1 MLQCSYKTGAPMSIA
16 TKENMTAE
24 VRTRITPDLKEQ
36 ATAVLSNCGLNVSD
50 AVRLFLTKVV
60 SEGGIPFAV
69 RSPNATTIAA
79 LKEGRRI
86 AGRPGRS
93 IEALFDDLEKSRK
106 RKAR

>member
-1 MLQCSYKTGAPMSIA
+1 MNTA

-36 ATAVLSNCGLNVSD
+36 ATEVLSTCGLNVSD

-60 SEGGIPFAV
+60 TEGGIPFV
-69 RSPNATTIAA
+69 IKTPNATTIAA
-79 LKEGRRI
+79 MKEGNRL
-86 AGRPGRS
+86 AGKPGRS
-93 IEALFDDLEKSRK
+93 IQELFDDLEKIRK

>member
-1 MLQCSYKTGAPMSIA
+1 MTTA

-36 ATAVLSNCGLNVSD
+36 ATEVLSTCGLNVSD

-60 SEGGIPFAV
+60 TEGGIPFAIKT
-69 RSPNATTIAA
+69 PNAATIAA
-79 LKEGRRI
+79 MKEGNKL
-86 AGRPGRS
+86 AGKPGRS
-93 IEALFDDLEKSRK
+93 IQELFDDLEKIRK

>member
-1 MLQCSYKTGAPMSIA
+1 MNTA

-36 ATAVLSNCGLNVSD
+36 ATEVLSTCGLNVSD

-60 SEGGIPFAV
+60 TEGGIPFAIKT
-69 RSPNATTIAA
+69 PNPATIAA
-79 LKEGRRI
+79 MKEGRKL
-86 AGRPGRS
+86 AGKPGRP
-93 IEALFDDLEKSRK
+93 IQELFNDLEKIRK

>member
-1 MLQCSYKTGAPMSIA
+1 MNTA

-36 ATAVLSNCGLNVSD
+36 ATEVLSDCGLNVSD

-60 SEGGIPFAV
+60 TEGGIPFAIKT
-69 RSPNATTIAA
+69 PNATTIAA
-79 LKEGRRI
+79 MREGRKL
-86 AGRPGRS
+86 AGKPGRS
-93 IEALFDDLEKSRK
+93 IQELFDDLGKTRK

>member
-1 MLQCSYKTGAPMSIA
+1 MNTA

-36 ATAVLSNCGLNVSD
+36 ATEVLSTCGLNVSD

-60 SEGGIPFAV
+60 TEGGIPFAIKT
-69 RSPNATTIAA
+69 PNATTIAA
-79 LKEGRRI
+79 MKEGNRL
-86 AGRPGRS
+86 AGKPGRS
-93 IEALFDDLEKSRK
+93 IQELFDDLEKIRK